1 MYISSWQEK
10 EEFWG
15 APCYRTESELIEA
28 DGEAEELF
36 LQQCVDNQEVNQ
48 MFTAIDDYS
57 EEQIELDITDYIGQK
72 AFVLFDKCVTG
83 MDEGVHI
90 SYTRMHSMYMACVR
104 AKL

>member
-1 MYISSWQEK
+1 MYISTWTEK

-15 APCYRTESELIEA
+15 APCYRTESELIET

-36 LQQCVDNQEVNQ
+36 LQQCVEHQEVDQ
-48 MFTAIDDYS
+48 MFTTIDDYS

-72 AFVLFDKCVTG
+72 AFDLFDKCVTG
-83 MDEGVHI
+83 MEEGVYI
-90 SYTRMHSMYMACVR
+90 SHTRMNSMYQACVR